1 MPRVTMPPRLWLVA
15 GVLALACAA
24 VVASLSIGAT
34 GAGLGSWLLLAGGGA
49 VSEQTRLVLLEIR
62 LPRTVL
68 GVLAGA
74 SLASAGAIMQ
84 GLFRNP
90 LADPALIGVSPG
102 AALAVVALIALG
114 DGPLAP
120 VIHLLGQWALPAAA
134 LAGGL
139 SATLLLYTVATRE
152 GMTSIATLLLAG
164 IALAA
169 FAGAGT
175 GLLIYA
181 ANDRQLR
188 DLTFWSLGSLSGATW
203 PGIAAALPFFAVP
216 FALLPFLARPL
227 NALLL
232 GEAEAWHLGV
242 AVERVKRLAM
252 LAVACAVATSVS
264 LTGVIGFIGV
274 VVPHL
279 IRLAAGPDHRLL
291 LPASALLGAAL
302 LVGADVLA
310 RIVVA
315 PAELPIGIVTALLG
329 APFFLWLL
337 LRARPEA
344 V

>member
-1 MPRVTMPPRLWLVA
+1 MTLPRIWLLFA
-15 GVLALACAA
+15 ALLAMAA
-24 VVASLSIGAT
+24 AMLASLGIGAT
-34 GAGLGSWLLLAGGGA
+34 GAGLGSWLRLVQGA
-49 VSEQTRLVLLEIR
+49 PEMGVQTKLVLLEIR

-68 GVLAGA
+68 GLLAGA
-74 SLASAGAIMQ
+74 SLASAGAVMQ

-102 AALAVVALIALG
+102 AALAVVCVIALG
-114 DGPLAP
+114 EGPLAP
-120 VIHLLGQWALPAAA
+120 LVQLLGRWALPAAA

-139 SATLLLYTVATRE
+139 AATALLYTVATRE
-152 GMTSIATLLLAG
+152 GSTSIATLLLAG

-169 FAGAGT
+169 FAGAAT

-188 DLTFWSLGSLSGATW
+188 DLTFWSLGSLSGANWTSI
-203 PGIAAALPFFAVP
+203 GAALPFFAVP
-216 FALLPFLARPL
+216 FALLPLLARPL

-232 GEAEAWHLGV
+232 GEAEAWHLGIN
-242 AVERVKRLAM
+242 VERIKRLAM

-279 IRLAAGPDHRLL
+279 VRLISGPDHRLL
-291 LPASALLGAAL
+291 LPAAALLGAAL

-310 RIVVA
+310 RVVVA
-315 PAELPIGIVTALLG
+315 PAELPIGIVTALIG

-337 LRARPEA
+337 LRARPHEA
-344 V
+344 